1 MPDRHRRRAGSARL
15 AGRRRTSYLAGR
27 VGVALRESRQALRM
41 RQSDAADRAGVSQ
54 AFWSL
59 LERGGAGTASLET
72 LASCAAAVSTQLA
85 AFIEATPG
93 ATLPRDI
100 EHLRRQQLVIASA
113 AVGGWSARPERPIDP
128 GADRSRSIDV
138 QLERAVRREVAVVE
152 IEDLFAD
159 GGQAMRGLED
169 KVAAV
174 RRGVGSDWSVRG
186 LLVLRS
192 TNRNRGLVREL
203 GDLFAT
209 RFPASSEV
217 WLAALRDPS
226 RPMPKADGLV
236 WSSVDGRR
244 LLAARLGGVAA
255 RGATIRR
262 RPA

>member
-15 AGRRRTSYLAGR
+15 AARRRTSYLSGR
-27 VGVALRESRQALRM
+27 LGVALRESRQALGM

-59 LERGGAGTASLET
+59 LERGGGGTASLET

-128 GADRSRSIDV
+128 TAGWSRSIDV
-138 QLERAVRREVAVVE
+138 QLERAARLEIAVIE
-152 IEDLFAD
+152 IEDLLAD
-159 GGQAMRGLED
+159 GGQALRGLED
-169 KVAAV
+169 KAAAV
-174 RRGVGSDWSVRG
+174 RRSVGPDWSVCG
-186 LLVLRS
+186 LLILRS
-192 TNRNRGLVREL
+192 TIRNRGLVREL
-203 GDLFAT
+203 RDLFAT
-209 RFPASSEV
+209 RFPASSDA
-217 WLAALRDPS
+217 WLAALRDPTAA
-226 RPMPKADGLV
+226 MPRGDGLV

-244 LLAARLGGVAA
+244 LFAARLGSGAA
-255 RGATIRR
+255 RGATVRR
-262 RPA
+262 RRA